1 MRRSKS
7 VLNDEMNN
15 NYNLENNE
23 EQNQANKPK
32 PINISKIYGISQNS
46 RKLRKIEEELDQFDP
61 DSLMI
66 RVDPTIHSTK
76 TIKQIQFY
84 YYNIKNEI
92 NKYISQEKLEESL
105 KKKINKIPKQ
115 IELLVHPPKV
125 STIPPNDNNNEKNA
139 NNNNDNSK
147 QKNAE
152 NDMGTNDKDIQKEN
166 KPVIDYHYKLKN
178 LETEIGH
185 SYQKYN
191 TIKSK
196 NNKLLIQLEEMR
208 KENLFYMNKLSE
220 LKKELKEKEKYYN
233 ETKSKVEE
241 NINKNNQNDSLTEI
255 IEKQAILNKKTQEM
269 TDNILDSNSE
279 YIEKMAK
286 NKYLDFQ
293 KKELEELIK
302 NLEKKRNKEHQDFND
317 KIKDEYNKIKDYQK
331 ESKILNELDKDKMNS
346 LEELFNEIL
355 EETKTQNSIQL
366 IEHLSRT
373 REENISFK
381 SSVETLYEYVEKLQ
395 EEVNTLEY
403 IISFCEEKM
412 KNKIKLGE
420 NDIKNVDDINKA
432 SNLYIKLQY
441 HVIKVLYKQYTDKL
455 FEILKMYNID
465 MSQKYLFKSENI
477 NAFIEFTVDLQEKL
491 KKIADK
497 IKIEAGS
504 SGSKNFFDFNKWNNK
519 WDRINMAKDE
529 VIKDYYNN
537 FGKGLKFNKKN
548 IKSLVDAYLS
558 KESKKTPSNKK

>member
-7 VLNDEMNN
+7 VLDYKKNN
-15 NYNLENNE
+15 NNLEE
-23 EQNQANKPK
+23 ENPEANQTGKLTLVD
-32 PINISKIYGISQNS
+32 INKIYGKTPYS
-46 RKLRKIEEELDQFDP
+46 RKLKKIEDELNQFDP
-61 DSLMI
+61 DSLMLK
-66 RVDPTIHSTK
+66 VDPTIHSTK

-84 YYNIKNEI
+84 YNNIKNEI
-92 NKYISQEKLEESL
+92 NKYINQEKLEDSL

-125 STIPPNDNNNEKNA
+125 STIPQNENSS
-139 NNNNDNSK
+139 NNNNSNK
-147 QKNAE
+147 KNTG
-152 NDMGTNDKDIQKEN
+152 DDKDVQKEN

-208 KENLFYMNKLSE
+208 KENIFYMNKLSE

-241 NINKNNQNDSLTEI
+241 NINKNNQNDSLNEI
-255 IEKQAILNKKTQEM
+255 IEKQTLLNKKNQEM
-269 TDNILDSNSE
+269 TDNILDNNSE
-279 YIEKMAK
+279 YIEKKAK
-286 NKYLDFQ
+286 KKYLDFQ

-302 NLEKKRNKEHQDFND
+302 NMEKNRNLEQEQFNN
-317 KIKDEYNKIKDYQK
+317 KIKEEYNKIKDYQK
-331 ESKILNELDKDKMNS
+331 ESKILNELDKEKMDN

-381 SSVETLYEYVEKLQ
+381 SSVEKLYEYIVHLQ

-403 IISFCEEKM
+403 IISFCEEEM

-420 NDIKNVDDINKA
+420 NDLKNVDDINKA
-432 SNLYIKLQY
+432 SSLYIKLQY

-455 FEILKMYNID
+455 FELLKMYNVD
-465 MSQKYLFKSENI
+465 LNDKYLFKSENI
-477 NAFIEFTVDLQEKL
+477 NSFIEFTVDLQEKL

-504 SGSKNFFDFNKWNNK
+504 ASSKSYFDFNKWNTK
-519 WDRINMAKDE
+519 WDKINMAKDE
-529 VIKDYYNN
+529 VIKEYNST

-548 IKSLVDAYLS
+548 IKSLVDGYLS
-558 KESKKTPSNKK
+558 KDKKSPSNKK

>member
-7 VLNDEMNN
+7 VLGSKNFNN
-15 NYNLENNE
+15 QNQLENND
-23 EQNQANKPK
+23 EQNQTGKITKMDLNKL
-32 PINISKIYGISQNS
+32 YGKTPFS
-46 RKLRKIEEELDQFDP
+46 RKLKKIEDELNQFDP
-61 DSLMI
+61 DSLMLK
-66 RVDPTIHSTK
+66 VDPTKHTTK
-76 TIKQIQFY
+76 TIKQIQL
-84 YYNIKNEI
+84 YYNNIKKEI
-92 NKYISQEKLEESL
+92 NKYINQEKLEESL

-125 STIPPNDNNNEKNA
+125 NTITQGDSN
-139 NNNNDNSK
+139 NSK
-147 QKNAE
+147 AKNTGNE
-152 NDMGTNDKDIQKEN
+152 PGTSDKDIQKEN

-185 SYQKYN
+185 SYQKFN

-220 LKKELKEKEKYYN
+220 LKKELKEKEKHYN

-241 NINKNNQNDSLTEI
+241 NINKNNENDSLTDI

-293 KKELEELIK
+293 KKELELLIK
-302 NLEKKRNKEHQDFND
+302 DLEKKRNKEHQEFND
-317 KIKDEYNKIKDYQK
+317 KIKDEYNKIKDYKK
-331 ESKILNELDKDKMNS
+331 ESRILNELDKEKMDK

-381 SSVETLYEYVEKLQ
+381 SSVETLYEYVENLQ

-420 NDIKNVDDINKA
+420 KDIQNVDDINKA
-432 SNLYIKLQY
+432 SSLYIKLQY
-441 HVIKVLYKQYTDKL
+441 HVIKVLYKQYTDQL
-455 FEILKMYNID
+455 FEILKMNNID
-465 MSQKYLFKSENI
+465 LSEKYLFKSENI

-491 KKIADK
+491 KQIADK

-504 SGSKNFFDFNKWNNK
+504 VSSKSYFDFNKWNNK

-529 VIKDYYNN
+529 VIKEYNN
-537 FGKGLKFNKKN
+537 TFGKGLKFNKKS
-548 IKSLVDAYLS
+548 IKSLVDGYLG
-558 KESKKTPSNKK
+558 KDKKVPSNKK

>member
-7 VLNDEMNN
+7 VLASKNKNDNE
-15 NYNLENNE
+15 LENNE
-23 EQNQANKPK
+23 EENQTGKLID
-32 PINISKIYGISQNS
+32 INKIYGKNSYS
-46 RKLRKIEEELDQFDP
+46 RKLKKIEDELAQFDP
-61 DSLMI
+61 DSLMLK
-66 RVDPTIHSTK
+66 VDPTIHSTK

-84 YYNIKNEI
+84 YNNIKKGI
-92 NKYISQEKLEESL
+92 NNYINQEKLEESL

-125 STIPPNDNNNEKNA
+125 STIPQNDNNNSKAKNSGEA
-139 NNNNDNSK
+139 G
-147 QKNAE
+147 
-152 NDMGTNDKDIQKEN
+152 DMQKEN

-220 LKKELKEKEKYYN
+220 LKKELKEKEKHYN

-241 NINKNNQNDSLTEI
+241 NINKNNENERLNDI
-255 IEKQAILNKKTQEM
+255 IDKQTLLNKKTQEM
-269 TDNILDSNSE
+269 TDHILDSNSE

-302 NLEKKRNKEHQDFND
+302 NLEQKRKEEHEEFNN
-317 KIKDEYNKIKDYQK
+317 KIKDEYNKIKDYKK
-331 ESKILNELDKDKMNS
+331 ESKILNELDKEKMNN

-381 SSVETLYEYVEKLQ
+381 SSVDSLYEYVEQLQ

-403 IISFCEEKM
+403 IISFCEEEM

-432 SNLYIKLQY
+432 SSLYIKLQY
-441 HVIKVLYKQYTDKL
+441 HVIRVLYKQYTDKL
-455 FEILKMYNID
+455 FEILKMYNVD
-465 MSQKYLFKSENI
+465 LSDKYLFKSENI

-504 SGSKNFFDFNKWNNK
+504 AISKNYFDFNKWNNK
-519 WDRINMAKDE
+519 WDKINMAKDE
-529 VIKDYYNN
+529 VIKEYNN
-537 FGKGLKFNKKN
+537 TFGKGLKFNKKN
-548 IKSLVDAYLS
+548 IKSLVDGYLI
-558 KESKKTPSNKK
+558 KDKKTPSNKK

>member
-7 VLNDEMNN
+7 VLATTKNYNSQSHIENDEEENQTYKVNTMNTID
-15 NYNLENNE
+15 L
-23 EQNQANKPK
+23 NKL
-32 PINISKIYGISQNS
+32 YGKTPYS
-46 RKLRKIEEELDQFDP
+46 RKLKKIEDELNQFDP
-61 DSLMI
+61 DSLMLK
-66 RVDPTIHSTK
+66 VDPTIHSTK

-84 YYNIKNEI
+84 YNNIKIEI
-92 NKYISQEKLEESL
+92 KNYLNQEKLEESL

-125 STIPPNDNNNEKNA
+125 STITQGDS
-139 NNNNDNSK
+139 NNNNNSSK
-147 QKNAE
+147 AKNTG
-152 NDMGTNDKDIQKEN
+152 NDSGQDVQKEN

-220 LKKELKEKEKYYN
+220 LKKELKEKEKHYN
-233 ETKSKVEE
+233 ETKSKVED
-241 NINKNNQNDSLTEI
+241 NINKNNENDSLTDI
-255 IEKQAILNKKTQEM
+255 IEKQAMLNKKTQEM

-293 KKELEELIK
+293 KKELENLIK
-302 NLEKKRNKEHQDFND
+302 NLEKKRNEEHKEFND
-317 KIKDEYNKIKDYQK
+317 KIKDEYNKIKDYKK
-331 ESKILNELDKDKMNS
+331 ESKILNELDKEKMDN

-412 KNKIKLGE
+412 KNKVKLGE
-420 NDIKNVDDINKA
+420 NDLKNVDDINKA
-432 SNLYIKLQY
+432 SSLYIKLQY

-455 FEILKMYNID
+455 FEILKMNNID
-465 MSQKYLFKSENI
+465 LNNKYLFKSENI

-491 KKIADK
+491 KQIADK
-497 IKIEAGS
+497 IKIEAS
-504 SGSKNFFDFNKWNNK
+504 SVGPKSFFDFNKWNSK
-519 WDRINMAKDE
+519 WDKINMAKDD
-529 VIKDYYNN
+529 VIKEYNST
-537 FGKGLKFNKKN
+537 FGKGLRFNKN
-548 IKSLVDAYLS
+548 SIKSLVDGYLI
-558 KESKKTPSNKK
+558 KDKKSTSNKK

>member
-7 VLNDEMNN
+7 VLASKNKNDNE
-15 NYNLENNE
+15 LENNE
-23 EQNQANKPK
+23 EENQTGKLID
-32 PINISKIYGISQNS
+32 INKIYGKNSYS
-46 RKLRKIEEELDQFDP
+46 RKLKKIEDELAQFDP
-61 DSLMI
+61 DSLMLK
-66 RVDPTIHSTK
+66 VDPTIHSTK

-84 YYNIKNEI
+84 YNNIKKGI
-92 NKYISQEKLEESL
+92 NNYINQEKLEESL

-125 STIPPNDNNNEKNA
+125 STIPQNDNNNSKAKNSGEA
-139 NNNNDNSK
+139 G
-147 QKNAE
+147 
-152 NDMGTNDKDIQKEN
+152 DMQKEN

-220 LKKELKEKEKYYN
+220 LKKELKEKEKHYN

-241 NINKNNQNDSLTEI
+241 NINKNNENESLNDI
-255 IEKQAILNKKTQEM
+255 IEKQTLLNKKTQEM
-269 TDNILDSNSE
+269 TDHILDSNSE

-286 NKYLDFQ
+286 NKFLDFQ
-293 KKELEELIK
+293 RKELEELIK
-302 NLEKKRNKEHQDFND
+302 NLEQKRKEEHEEFNN
-317 KIKDEYNKIKDYQK
+317 KIKDEYNKINDYKK
-331 ESKILNELDKDKMNS
+331 ESKKLNELDKEKMNN

-381 SSVETLYEYVEKLQ
+381 SSVDSLYEYVEQLQ

-403 IISFCEEKM
+403 IISFCEEQM

-432 SNLYIKLQY
+432 SSLYIKLQY
-441 HVIKVLYKQYTDKL
+441 HVIRVLYKQYTDKL
-455 FEILKMYNID
+455 FEILKMYNVD
-465 MSQKYLFKSENI
+465 LNDKYLFKSENI

-504 SGSKNFFDFNKWNNK
+504 AISKNYFDFNRWNNK
-519 WDRINMAKDE
+519 WDKINMAKDE
-529 VIKDYYNN
+529 VIKEYNN
-537 FGKGLKFNKKN
+537 TFGKGLKFNKKN
-548 IKSLVDAYLS
+548 IKSLVDGYLI
-558 KESKKTPSNKK
+558 KDKKTPSNKK